1 MYVMYICVYT
11 TCTCTLYVSL
21 TVGSLGLDDSKYQL
35 QVVVVAMTPLE
46 QPHCHW
52 QSTAQTSLDGEVL
65 ICV

>member
-1 MYVMYICVYT
+1 M
-11 TCTCTLYVSL
+11 YVSL

-35 QVVVVAMTPLE
+35 QVVVVAMAPLE

-52 QSTAQTSLDGEVL
+52 QSTAQTSLDGKVL